1 MWRDPSR
8 GNQVQVRYVMSDSW
22 GEPIQINRRPDSK
35 MSFSK
40 YEKEQLAES
49 MGILTVAFTLAL
61 SNGLSPVMKNPEIL
75 INTLPLAFGAV
86 MTGFLL
92 HELAHKW
99 MAQQYGC
106 WASYRGNINGLYFA
120 LLMSCAG
127 FLLAA
132 PGAVMVSVRITDRQ
146 NGIIAAVGPISN
158 IIIALVALYRPGP
171 MSNIPIYN
179 QCKHGEKKPDYLHPK
194 LRKILEPTYGVIIYQ
209 EQVMQI
215 AQKLSGFTAGEAD
228 ILRRA
233 MGKKK
238 RKELE
243 KQEEK
248 FIKGAINNGIKKD
261 IASFIS

>member
-8 GNQVQVRYVMSDSW
+8 GNQNVQVRYVMSDGW
-22 GEPIQINRRPDSK
+22 GEPVQINRRPDSK

-49 MGILTVAFTLAL
+49 IGILTVAFTLAL

-106 WASYRGNINGLYFA
+106 WAEYRGNRNGLYFA

-132 PGAVMVSVRITDRQ
+132 PGAVMVSGRITDRQ

-158 IIIALVALYRPGP
+158 IIIALVAFPIYFFTVGLDYPISLVGELAKFIVIINLILGGFNMIPIQPLDGSKIIVWSKYAYFGIIAAIFSITMLYW
-171 MSNIPIYN
+171 NIP
-179 QCKHGEKKPDYLHPK
+179 P
-194 LRKILEPTYGVIIYQ
+194 
-209 EQVMQI
+209 
-215 AQKLSGFTAGEAD
+215 LS
-228 ILRRA
+228 
-233 MGKKK
+233 
-238 RKELE
+238 
-243 KQEEK
+243 
-248 FIKGAINNGIKKD
+248 
-261 IASFIS
+261 